1 MNHWLRNGLISGVL
15 LFLAAPLLVVGGVSV
30 NSTKSLIFPPRE
42 FSFQWYGELFT
53 RSEWLLPM
61 ANSLGIACAAAAI
74 ASSIA
79 IPIAYSL
86 WRTGKGYHQFLFYL
100 GLAPAVLPPVVIAI
114 SFLSFWASVGAYGS
128 IYATILSHAIL
139 LVPFPLVTSL
149 LGLQSI
155 RSSVVEA
162 SKTLGANESVVFI
175 TIVLPLIQPYL
186 VAGYAFAFVFSLNEY
201 IVSFM
206 VSGFTVETLPIKI
219 FNSLHYGYTPVMACV
234 TVLFVALS
242 ALLFALV
249 NRFGSL
255 LQLLSSS
262 AKVSAEP

>member
-1 MNHWLRNGLISGVL
+1 MSYWLRNGLIGSVL
-15 LFLAAPLLVVGGVSV
+15 LFLAAPLLVVGGVSI
-30 NSTKSLIFPPRE
+30 NSTKSLIFPPRG
-42 FSFQWYGELFT
+42 FSLQWYSELFT
-53 RSEWLLPM
+53 RSEWLMPM
-61 ANSLGIACAAAAI
+61 ANSLGIACIAAAI

-86 WRTGKGYHQFLFYL
+86 WRTGKRYPQFLFYL

-114 SFLSFWASVGAYGS
+114 SFLGFWASIGAYGS

-139 LVPFPLVTSL
+139 LIPFPLVTSL
-149 LGLQSI
+149 LGLRSIQSSI
-155 RSSVVEA
+155 VEA
-162 SKTLGANESVVFI
+162 SRTLGANESAIFA

-186 VAGYAFAFVFSLNEY
+186 IAGYAFAFVFSLNEY

-234 TVLFVALS
+234 TILFIALA

-249 NRFGSL
+249 NHFGSL
-255 LQLLSSS
+255 LQLLSGS
-262 AKVSAEP
+262 AGTSTKS

>member
-1 MNHWLRNGLISGVL
+1 MNHWLRNGLIGSVL

-30 NSTKSLIFPPRE
+30 NSTKSLTFPPRG

-53 RSEWLLPM
+53 QPEWLLPI

-79 IPIAYSL
+79 MPIAYSL
-86 WRTGKGYHQFLFYL
+86 WRTGKRYHQFLFYL
-100 GLAPAVLPPVVIAI
+100 GLSPAVLPPVVVAI
-114 SFLSFWASVGAYGS
+114 SFLSFWASIGGYGS

-149 LGLQSI
+149 LGL
-155 RSSVVEA
+155 RSVELSVVEA
-162 SKTLGANESVVFI
+162 SRTLGANESVVFT

-186 VAGYAFAFVFSLNEY
+186 ITGYAFAFVFSLNEY

-206 VSGFTVETLPIKI
+206 VSGFTIETLPIKI

-234 TVLFVALS
+234 TLLLTGLA
-242 ALLFALV
+242 ALLFALI

-255 LQLLSSS
+255 LQLLSGFGR
-262 AKVSAEP
+262 VSTKS